1 MKHWLKGYRVLI
13 CLLVLLMALPGCAPL
28 IRGKGDFYI
37 TGNQLRRGT
46 SSFHLKA
53 FQVPGLCAEG
63 PALSAMS
70 PAMARVAECGGNTVC
85 FDLTGFNADGTSLD
99 PASLETITAYAE
111 RADTRR
117 MAAIVRLPGDSI
129 KDPKARREA
138 IKTAARALQHEA
150 RVVYWIDGPDAP
162 DLAKLF
168 KKRAPNLVVIATV
181 NGDIETITETP
192 SEMPERLVML
202 VDVIPDLTL
211 GNIHFVLSGTDEDYL
226 ALDRA
231 LMDPLELEPWVPD
244 NSVLSEEERQEGF
257 IALFDGKTLDG
268 WWIKGSNKNSF
279 HVAEEGFIEW
289 LSSGGGALMTRDRYD
304 NFILRLDWKL
314 LPGGNSGVWV
324 RAPRGARESYLGFEV
339 QMLGDSTSEELTD
352 DSTGA
357 IYMVVPPT
365 EMAAKPEGQWNE
377 LEVICDGPMVKVTL
391 NGVVVQDLNFDE
403 IEELKYRLRNGFICL
418 TDHSDYVAFR
428 NIRLKKL

>member
-1 MKHWLKGYRVLI
+1 MKTCLNRCAVTVLSLMLI
-13 CLLVLLMALPGCAPL
+13 STLSGCLPL
-28 IRGKGDFYI
+28 IRGKGDFHI
-37 TGNQLRRGT
+37 TGNQLRRGS

-53 FQVPGLCAEG
+53 FQAPGLLAEG
-63 PALSAMS
+63 PVLSAMG

-85 FDLTGFNADGTSLD
+85 FDLTGFGADGSSLD
-99 PASLETITAYAE
+99 PASVETIAAYAE

-117 MAAIVRLPGDSI
+117 MAAMVRLPGAID
-129 KDPKARREA
+129 DPKIRREA
-138 IKTAARALQHEA
+138 IKTAARALKDEA

-162 DLAKLF
+162 ELAKLF
-168 KKRAPNLVVIATV
+168 KKRAPNLVVIATA
-181 NGDIETITETP
+181 NGDIEAIPEVP
-192 SEMPERLVML
+192 GEMPERLAIL
-202 VDVIPDLTL
+202 VDAIPDFAV
-211 GNIHFVLSGTDEDYL
+211 GDIHFVLSGSDEDYA

-231 LMDPLELEPWVPD
+231 LMDPVELEPWTPD
-244 NSVLSEEERQEGF
+244 NSVLSEEEREEGF

-268 WWIKGSNKNSF
+268 WWMKGSNKNSF

-339 QMLGDSTSEELTD
+339 QMLGDSTTEELTD

-357 IYMVVPPT
+357 IYKVVPPT
-365 EMAAKPEGQWNE
+365 EMTAKPEGQWNK
-377 LEVICDGPMVKVTL
+377 LEVICDGPLVKVTL
-391 NGVVVQDLNFDE
+391 NGVVIQDLDFDE
-403 IEELKYRLRNGFICL
+403 NEELKYRLRNGFICL